1 LVYLVYLYDSALHRK
16 TQSDETASEPLRRR
30 LSFSLFKVQ
39 TSIKTRLTS
48 KHLKEKEMIPTAEL
62 QKPSIKTELPGP
74 KSREIIAAD
83 TEYVTPSYP
92 RPDYKLVIDHA
103 HGVWI
108 TDPDDNV
115 FLDCNAGVAVCSTG
129 HTHPEVVAAIT
140 KQANEFIHLCGTDF
154 YYRHMPELGKKL
166 NEIVPIDGPTKT
178 HFANS
183 GAEAVETA
191 LKLAMYHTHRQKFV
205 SFYGSFH
212 GRTLGAL
219 SLTSSKKAQRLGFM
233 RQALDVV
240 HIPYPNKFRH
250 FANEMPTDEET
261 ISRDVINW
269 LENRVFKTTTPPEE
283 VAGIVLEV
291 VQGEGG
297 YIPAPKPF
305 VKELR
310 RICDQYGIMLIVDE
324 VQSGMGRTGKM
335 FALDHYDG
343 VKADIVC
350 MAKGLG
356 SGMPIGACTARADVM
371 DWHKGAH
378 ASTFGGNP
386 VCLAAALKTIELLQG
401 GLVENSATVGA
412 YLEAGLNKLKGKY
425 ECIGDVR
432 GYGMML
438 GVEFVTDKTSLKPDA
453 ELRDKVE
460 MACYQ
465 KGLIILGCGSNAIR
479 WSPPLILTKEN
490 VDVALQIFDEAIAE
504 SI

>member
-1 LVYLVYLYDSALHRK
+1 MTPTTEFEKPIIK
-16 TQSDETASEPLRRR
+16 TQ
-30 LSFSLFKVQ
+30 
-39 TSIKTRLTS
+39 
-48 KHLKEKEMIPTAEL
+48 
-62 QKPSIKTELPGP
+62 LPGP
-74 KSREIIAAD
+74 KSLEIINAD
-83 TEYVTPSYP
+83 AQYVTPSYP
-92 RPDYKLVIDHA
+92 RPDYKLVADHA
-103 HGVWI
+103 SGVWI
-108 TDPDDNV
+108 TDPDGNV

-129 HTHPEVVAAIT
+129 HCHPEIVKAVT
-140 KQANEFIHLCGTDF
+140 EQVNSLIHLCGTDF

-166 NEIVPIDGPTKT
+166 DEIVPIDGPTKT

-183 GAEAVETA
+183 GAEAIETA
-191 LKLAMYHTHRQKFV
+191 LKLAMYHTRRQKFI
-205 SFYGSFH
+205 SFFSSFH

-240 HIPYPNKFRH
+240 HVPYPNKFRH
-250 FANEMPTDEET
+250 FANDMPTDEAT
-261 ISRDVINW
+261 ITRDCIKW
-269 LENRVFKTTTPPEE
+269 IEERLFKTTTPPEE

-297 YIPAPKPF
+297 YVPAPKAF
-305 VKELR
+305 VKEIR
-310 RICDQYGIMLIVDE
+310 RICDENGIMLIVDE

-356 SGMPIGACTARADVM
+356 SGMPIGACTAR

-386 VCLAAALKTIELLQG
+386 VALTAALKTIELLQG
-401 GLVENSATVGA
+401 GLVENSKNVGA
-412 YLEAGLNKLKGKY
+412 YLEEGLKKLKDKY
-425 ECIGDVR
+425 DVIGDIR

-438 GVEFVTDKTSLKPDA
+438 GVEFVTDKQTLTPA
-453 ELRDKVE
+453 PELRDKIE
-460 MACYQ
+460 YACYE
-465 KGLIILGCGSNAIR
+465 KGLIILGCGNNSIR
-479 WSPPLILTKEN
+479 WSPPLILRKEH
-490 VDVALQIFDEAIAE
+490 VDVALQLFDEAIAE

>member
-1 LVYLVYLYDSALHRK
+1 MK
-16 TQSDETASEPLRRR
+16 PTSDFERP
-30 LSFSLFKVQ
+30 
-39 TSIKTRLTS
+39 I
-48 KHLKEKEMIPTAEL
+48 
-62 QKPSIKTELPGP
+62 IKTELPGP
-74 KSREIIAAD
+74 RSREIIDAD
-83 TEYVTPSYP
+83 TQFVTPSYP

-103 HGVWI
+103 SGVWI
-108 TDPDDNV
+108 TDPDGNV

-129 HTHPEVVAAIT
+129 HCHPEVVAAIT
-140 KQANEFIHLCGTDF
+140 KQVNEFIHLCGTDF

-166 NEIVPIDGPTKT
+166 DEIVPIDGPTKT

-191 LKLAMYHTHRQKFV
+191 LKLAMYHTHRQKFI

-219 SLTSSKKAQRLGFM
+219 SLTSSKVAQRRGFM

-250 FANEMPTDEET
+250 FANEMPTDDET
-261 ISRDVINW
+261 ITRDVINW
-269 LENRVFKTTTPPEE
+269 IENRLFKTTTPAEE

-297 YIPAPKPF
+297 YVPAPKQF

-310 RICDQYGIMLIVDE
+310 RICDENGIMLIVDE

-356 SGMPIGACTARADVM
+356 SGMPIGACTARADIM
-371 DWHKGAH
+371 DWRKGAH

-386 VCLAAALKTIELLQG
+386 VCLTAALKTIELLQG
-401 GLVENSATVGA
+401 GLVENSATVGK
-412 YLEAGLNKLKGKY
+412 YLEDGLNKLKDKY
-425 ECIGDVR
+425 DCIGDVR

-438 GVEFVTDKTSLKPDA
+438 GVEIVSDKSTLKPDA
-453 ELRDKVE
+453 ELRDRIE
-460 MACYQ
+460 MACYK
-465 KGLIILGCGSNAIR
+465 KGLIILGCGSNSIR
-479 WSPPLILTKEN
+479 WSPPLILAKEH
-490 VDVALQIFDEAIAE
+490 VDVALEIFDEAIAE